1 MKRSVVPTEL
11 VSGQM
16 VIVFARW
23 LLVFIGLLVA
33 LWNPDPLPQL
43 RVQIGVVLLVAIAN
57 FVMHAQLL
65 RRRPTIQAVAYAASV
80 GDLLVISLLV
90 LSQGGFSSNL
100 FVFYFP
106 AVLAIAVAF
115 PTLQA
120 IGLSSLAVVLATTVG
135 ARGAHGGE
143 ELLLRALAIAAV
155 AVIGNAYW
163 RLHRSRIQ
171 PSANPNREDAHDLFW
186 GQVATLWARWAV
198 IVGGAILVL
207 SRADSTT
214 ELAIGILPVVVLLL
228 VNFYLHGRYL
238 MERPANAVL
247 ALLASGL
254 DLAMVGLLY
263 LSWSGASGLSNPSFV
278 FLYPLV
284 FSVGLVFP
292 PRLSWAYAA
301 AAVMLYVLLLVPSGF
316 IGSQGDVKVLVVRL
330 VTLGAMAGLGSLYW
344 RIVRRET
351 RTGSAHEAAVA
362 PALAWHP
369 AHAG

>member
-1 MKRSVVPTEL
+1 MMRTVLPTEL
-11 VSGQM
+11 ARGQI

-43 RVQIGVVLLVAIAN
+43 RIQIGVVLLVAIAN

-65 RRRPTIQAVAYAASV
+65 RRRPTIEAVAYAASL

-120 IGLSSLAVVLATTVG
+120 VGLSAIAIFLATTVG
-135 ARGAHGGE
+135 VPGAPGAE
-143 ELLLRALAIAAV
+143 ELVLRAVAIAAV
-155 AVIGNAYW
+155 GLIGNAYW
-163 RLHRSRIQ
+163 RLHRARIQ

-186 GQVATLWARWAV
+186 GQVATLWARWA
-198 IVGGAILVL
+198 IIIGGAVLVL
-207 SRADSTT
+207 SRSASTT
-214 ELAIGILPVVVLLL
+214 ELAVGIMPVVILLV

-254 DLAMVGLLY
+254 DLAMVAVLFVT
-263 LSWSGASGLSNPSFV
+263 WSGAGGLANPSFLY
-278 FLYPLV
+278 LYPLV

-292 PRLSWAYAA
+292 PRVSWGFAA
-301 AAVMLYVLLLVPSGF
+301 ACLLLYVLLVLPSGF
-316 IGSQGDVKVLVVRL
+316 ASQGDLKVLVVRL
-330 VTLGAMAGLGSLYW
+330 VTLAAMGGLGSLYW

-351 RTGSAHEAAVA
+351 RTGSGNETAAA
-362 PALAWHP
+362 ASLAWH
-369 AHAG
+369 AAGAS